1 MNKRIKVI
9 KGNTMAIIAKE
20 EASVIK
26 LNEVKNTNYNFCDL
40 QIGGQVFTIGFSLT
54 DKSRTEKVD
63 TAYSQLADCLKA
75 IEKFVF
81 ADDNNKSVLV
91 VDLTEQKKVV
101 TSPYAIVK
109 VHMQHDGEIKEP
121 KGAGDFIKHVASSVT
136 DVYSVRVDLADDV
149 ALDKASS
156 TDWLEDTALDMLM
169 EALDMTSAD
178 LPVDDIYVDEMHEGT
193 YKTTYASWRYED

>member
-9 KGNTMAIIAKE
+9 QENTTAIIAKE

-26 LNEVKNTNYNFCDL
+26 LNKVKSTNHNFCDL

-54 DKSRTEKVD
+54 DKSRAEKVD

-75 IEKFVF
+75 VEKFVYN
-81 ADDNNKSVLV
+81 DTTPHGVLV
-91 VDLTEQKKVV
+91 VDLTEQRETVAN
-101 TSPYAIVK
+101 PYAIVK
-109 VHMQHDGEIKEP
+109 IHRQHDGDTKEP

-136 DVYSVRVDLADDV
+136 DVYSVRVDLADGV
-149 ALDKASS
+149 AIGEVNDAV
-156 TDWLEDTALDMLM
+156 LEDTALEMLM

-178 LPVDDIYVDEMHEGT
+178 LPVDDIYVDERHEGT